1 MGCFSDKS
9 NLINDTSQMDN
20 YEDYPEPNRKTFD
33 LNFYKLSWKSKP
45 NISIFQKMDE
55 EILKRDEVESVEEL
69 LKISQLEGIKLVPQL
84 YETKNILF
92 YIYCKDG
99 VVITRNLSK
108 VNYFFS
114 LNGNY
119 MIKFCVVD
127 ISSIIMTGSEY
138 NSIREI
144 KKQTRFYF
152 DLNSKE
158 VNFTKRNDLINQG
171 KNEDLSDTDVDLDDE
186 YLEELH
192 KNRYEQHVYMSEYEK
207 ENEEEYEIN
216 ENEKEISK
224 ISIDKMTN
232 KNPNINYDN
241 ENENNDFGNIENNEN
256 ENIDN
261 EKELQNEE
269 EKEDEE
275 DDKSKKIDG
284 YEIRNNT
291 LIISM
296 SNMTEQLNQELKKI
310 FYVTTLKE
318 ESPYLY
324 TTYLNQEEENKKEK
338 EKEKPK
344 NKLVPPPSDEE
355 EEPVVAHNDYIKIYK
370 KNAVPYEK
378 RTSQH
383 KINKIIIK
391 DCSFNNESLG
401 NLKDFFT
408 MLSYYPDLLK
418 IAIYHN
424 DMDNDFTGWKFFR
437 QLFRENFN
445 IRWVSFKGANLN
457 DQIFADIIMGMTLK
471 RIRYLNLSKN
481 RITNKGL
488 YFLNK
493 FLMKNQTLLILD
505 LSNNGNVN
513 SEGIKSITNALKMHP
528 NINKLDLSNMRIKGS
543 GHYIANFIRDNK
555 CLKTLYLKNCMF
567 EKIDIEQFP
576 TVFSKKDCQIQD
588 LDLSLNPGIGED
600 GLKEIGKLITINKSL
615 ISIGLDGMNLS
626 MNNYMPVFQGILKN
640 KTIKCYSL
648 NMNPGLP
655 LKGML
660 NFFLK
665 NPYVKGIS
673 IIPWDYTKDKSKK
686 FSDNQLQLFERFHK
700 KAPDVVING
709 IEFN

>member
-9 NLINDTSQMDN
+9 NLINDSLQMDN
-20 YEDYPEPNRKTFD
+20 YEEYSESHRKTFD
-33 LNFYKLSWKSKP
+33 LTFYKLSWKSKP
-45 NISIFQKMDE
+45 NISIFQKIDE
-55 EILKRDEVESVEEL
+55 EVLKRDEVENMEEL

-114 LNGNY
+114 LNDDY

-138 NSIREI
+138 NSIKEI
-144 KKQTRFYF
+144 KKQTRYFF

-171 KNEDLSDTDVDLDDE
+171 KNEDLSDTEVDLDEE
-186 YLEELH
+186 YLEELQ
-192 KNRYEQHVYMSEYEK
+192 KNRYEQHVYMSDYEK

-216 ENEKEISK
+216 GNEKEISK
-224 ISIDKMTN
+224 ISIDKITN
-232 KNPNINYDN
+232 KNPNENDENEHENSNFRNLETNAN
-241 ENENNDFGNIENNEN
+241 ENKENQ
-256 ENIDN
+256 
-261 EKELQNEE
+261 KENEE
-269 EKEDEE
+269 ENEDEDEE
-275 DDKSKKIDG
+275 GDKINKIDG

-291 LIISM
+291 LIITM
-296 SNMTEQLNQELKKI
+296 SAMTEKLNQELKKL
-310 FYVTTLKE
+310 FYITTLKD
-318 ESPYLY
+318 ESPYLF

-344 NKLVPPPSDEE
+344 NKLVPPPPDEE
-355 EEPVVAHNDYIKIYK
+355 EEPAVVHNDYIKIYK

-391 DCSFNNESLG
+391 DCSFSNESLEY
-401 NLKDFFT
+401 LKDFFT

-418 IAIYHN
+418 VAIYHN
-424 DMDNDFTGWKFFR
+424 DMVKDFTGWKFFR

-445 IRWVSFKGANLN
+445 IRWVSFKGASLN

-555 CLKTLYLKNCMF
+555 CLKTLYLKNPNT
-567 EKIDIEQFP
+567 FP
-576 TVFSKKDCQIQD
+576 A
-588 LDLSLNPGIGED
+588 G
-600 GLKEIGKLITINKSL
+600 
-615 ISIGLDGMNLS
+615 
-626 MNNYMPVFQGILKN
+626 
-640 KTIKCYSL
+640 
-648 NMNPGLP
+648 
-655 LKGML
+655 
-660 NFFLK
+660 
-665 NPYVKGIS
+665 
-673 IIPWDYTKDKSKK
+673 
-686 FSDNQLQLFERFHK
+686 
-700 KAPDVVING
+700 
-709 IEFN
+709 